1 MLLSA
6 ICSVVQSVGVFAGI
20 SGGSSLFMVGPLECW
35 LVHMLLGWHTGRLVQ
50 PEKGKWL
57 LLPYMQQP
65 CICRLLSAVAWWHAA
80 LLLQPCTYT
89 QPSCHVTCSCQ
100 VYLSLACIQSCFLIT
115 SAGQH
120 VHTRL
125 GARRVAQVVHSA
137 AMGGTDC
144 KSTAVLVCCQGA
156 LSS

>member
-1 MLLSA
+1 MPPS
-6 ICSVVQSVGVFAGI
+6 F
-20 SGGSSLFMVGPLECW
+20 
-35 LVHMLLGWHTGRLVQ
+35 
-50 PEKGKWL
+50 
-57 LLPYMQQP
+57 
-65 CICRLLSAVAWWHAA
+65 
-80 LLLQPCTYT
+80 QPCTYT

-100 VYLSLACIQSCFLIT
+100 VYLSLACIQKFLTLLPQFALGQSCFLIT
-115 SAGQH
+115 RAGQH

-144 KSTAVLVCCQGA
+144 KSTGVLVCCQGA